1 MTLTPSLPD
10 VMAWP
15 GAWGF
20 LGAVVY
26 GAPKLLACVCSTAAD
41 HPRAG
46 QCTAEAIVALIIGT
60 IAATAFEGQ
69 AGFNHRHG
77 CVDGRHVPA
86 DRRVVPDSSHHIQSD
101 QRIVAD
107 TAALCSVRVFFHR
120 IGDDLSR
127 DKPV

>member
-60 IAATAFEGQ
+60 IAATAFEPWIDHYLKLNTPQETRAMSTVIGVL
-69 AGFNHRHG
+69 ANPTAPGIISFLSGSLLN
-77 CVDGRHVPA
+77 
-86 DRRVVPDSSHHIQSD
+86 
-101 QRIVAD
+101 RIKGG
-107 TAALCSVRVFFHR
+107 H
-120 IGDDLSR
+120 
-127 DKPV
+127 